1 MKKNFISGIIWTVV
15 ILLLLWLSLTSRL
28 FFRWDLTQEKRY
40 TLSENTLTLL
50 SNLNEP
56 IEVTLYLNGTLDANM
71 AQLRNAFLELI
82 QEYNIYGNRQFN
94 IVNINPSAS
103 SDESSRYA
111 EYRALESEG
120 LTGMTVSL
128 QGNDGSLSQQIVFP
142 WALFSSARDTV
153 AVALI
158 QPSSNRGAEQSIQS
172 AIEDLEYQISDAL
185 RILERS
191 SLTKVA
197 FIEGHG
203 ELTEWE
209 TYDISDALS
218 RYFQID
224 RGFLSDDPSIL
235 EPYAAIIIASP
246 KEPFT
251 EQDKYIIDQYIM
263 RGGRVMWLID
273 GVQISDEELAS
284 SGVSPTMPLD
294 INLSDMLFKY
304 GVRLTPTIISDL
316 QCTYMPINVS
326 KAGENPR
333 FEPMPFFYSPLLQG
347 SPYHPI
353 TKNLTSVRAT
363 YPSGVELLSGD
374 NMIQKSVLLIT
385 SNASH
390 VTTAPDNIILNE
402 VLTIDP
408 KTYFTTGYVPIAVSL
423 EGIFP
428 SVFTHRMT
436 PKGLAPTETK
446 EMSVA
451 TRMVIV
457 GDGDLIRND
466 FERDEGGYRL
476 LPAGYDRIT
485 RQTYGN
491 SDFALNS
498 LLYLTDENGLMN
510 LRNRRMTLRLLNKS
524 KVLTH
529 SSYWQAIA
537 IGAPLVLLILLGVLF
552 FSYRRYKYK

>member
-1 MKKNFISGIIWTVV
+1 
-15 ILLLLWLSLTSRL
+15 
-28 FFRWDLTQEKRY
+28 
-40 TLSENTLTLL
+40 
-50 SNLNEP
+50 
-56 IEVTLYLNGTLDANM
+56 M
-71 AQLRNAFLELI
+71 AQHRNAFLELI

-191 SLTKVA
+191 SLTKLA

-251 EQDKYIIDQYIM
+251 EQDKYIIDQ
-263 RGGRVMWLID
+263 
-273 GVQISDEELAS
+273 
-284 SGVSPTMPLD
+284 
-294 INLSDMLFKY
+294 
-304 GVRLTPTIISDL
+304 
-316 QCTYMPINVS
+316 
-326 KAGENPR
+326 
-333 FEPMPFFYSPLLQG
+333 
-347 SPYHPI
+347 
-353 TKNLTSVRAT
+353 
-363 YPSGVELLSGD
+363 
-374 NMIQKSVLLIT
+374 
-385 SNASH
+385 
-390 VTTAPDNIILNE
+390 
-402 VLTIDP
+402 
-408 KTYFTTGYVPIAVSL
+408 
-423 EGIFP
+423 
-428 SVFTHRMT
+428 
-436 PKGLAPTETK
+436 
-446 EMSVA
+446 
-451 TRMVIV
+451 
-457 GDGDLIRND
+457 
-466 FERDEGGYRL
+466 
-476 LPAGYDRIT
+476 
-485 RQTYGN
+485 
-491 SDFALNS
+491 
-498 LLYLTDENGLMN
+498 
-510 LRNRRMTLRLLNKS
+510 
-524 KVLTH
+524 
-529 SSYWQAIA
+529 
-537 IGAPLVLLILLGVLF
+537 
-552 FSYRRYKYK
+552 